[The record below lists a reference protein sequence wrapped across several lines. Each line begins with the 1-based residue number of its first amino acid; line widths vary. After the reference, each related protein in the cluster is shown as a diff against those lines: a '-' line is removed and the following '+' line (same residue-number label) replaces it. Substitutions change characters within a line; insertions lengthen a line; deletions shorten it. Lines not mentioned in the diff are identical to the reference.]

1 MLSELFVK
9 LPSAH
14 FFFSSFKKLFT
25 LSLSSVCGRDMFII
39 RISFSPNFVI
49 LRGIPDSPI
58 VESQEDNYHYIIPP
72 TPPPKK
78 VNK

>member
-9 LPSAH
+9 LPSAQ

-25 LSLSSVCGRDMFII
+25 LCLSSVCGRDMFII
-39 RISFSPNFVI
+39 RISCSPYFVI
-49 LRGIPDSPI
+49 LRGKPDSPI

-72 TPPPKK
+72 TPHPQKSK
-78 VNK
+78 